1 MRPVARDERPEVLTG
16 HLEPE
21 LGQKPV
27 RVPRAH
33 GHLSIVPSIDDID
46 SPSIRSAVQ
55 GDCWRPHRSDLLV
68 VLHRVLLH
76 TGVTSHAAAA
86 PVAWQKWC
94 GRQSIPPAPRPPGP
108 PSSRRAAVSGEP
120 RRPYRPRAR
129 RYRPAGSPP

>member
-27 RVPRAH
+27 RVPRAQ
-33 GHLSIVPSIDDID
+33 GHFSIVLSIDDID

-55 GDCWRPHRSDLLV
+55 GNGWRPHGSDLLV

-76 TGVTSHAAAA
+76 TAVTSHAAAA
-86 PVAWQKWC
+86 PVASQKWL
-94 GRQSIPPAPRPPGP
+94 GRQSTPPAP
-108 PSSRRAAVSGEP
+108 
-120 RRPYRPRAR
+120 
-129 RYRPAGSPP
+129 